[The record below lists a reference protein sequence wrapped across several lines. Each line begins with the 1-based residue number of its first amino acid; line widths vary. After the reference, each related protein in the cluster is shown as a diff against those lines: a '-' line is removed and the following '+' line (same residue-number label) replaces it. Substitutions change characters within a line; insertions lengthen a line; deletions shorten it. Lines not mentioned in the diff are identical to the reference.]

1 MKLKLYYLVSILSL
15 LYLAY
20 YIFIKVLLNYFNLQ
34 EIIVHLYL
42 LTGIIVLIFFK
53 NDLYTSIKKINFNYI
68 YLILLAFVL
77 VITNIF
83 AIIACDSNI
92 NFGIID
98 SLASS
103 IYLPIV
109 ALISFYFFNAQI
121 NYINFI
127 GVIVVAIGAFLINY

>member
-1 MKLKLYYLVSILSL
+1 MKLKLYYLVTILSL
-15 LYLAY
+15 LYIAY
-20 YIFIKVLLNYFNLQ
+20 YIFIKILLNYFDIQ
-34 EIIVHLYL
+34 EIIVNLYL

-53 NDLYTSIKKINFNYI
+53 NDLFTSIKKINFNYF

-77 VITNIF
+77 VITNTFI
-83 AIIACDSNI
+83 IIACDTNI

-103 IYLPIV
+103 IYLPVV

-121 NYINFI
+121 SYINFM
-127 GVIVVAIGAFLINY
+127 GVVVVAIGAFLINY

>member
-1 MKLKLYYLVSILSL
+1 MKLKLYYLVTILSL
-15 LYLAY
+15 LYIAY
-20 YIFIKVLLNYFNLQ
+20 YIFIKILLNYFDIQ
-34 EIIVHLYL
+34 EIIVNLYL

-53 NDLYTSIKKINFNYI
+53 NDLFTSIKKINFNYF

-83 AIIACDSNI
+83 AIIACDTNI

-103 IYLPIV
+103 IYLPVV

-121 NYINFI
+121 SYVNFM
-127 GVIVVAIGAFLINY
+127 GVVVVAIGAFLINY